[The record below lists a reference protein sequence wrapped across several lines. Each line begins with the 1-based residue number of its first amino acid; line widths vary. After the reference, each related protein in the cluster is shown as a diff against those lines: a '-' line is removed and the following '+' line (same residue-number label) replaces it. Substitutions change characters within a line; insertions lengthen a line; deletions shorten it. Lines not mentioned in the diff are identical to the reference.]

1 MWSFKRVHIDLH
13 LTLFL
18 LISSLLEVHGQMVW
32 CCDCV
37 HVPVDEASQDR
48 RSHRLYGAAVQRL
61 DPDHQ
66 HDPDQPQVQHLQ
78 STHYC
83 SLTPSYPPNRPRM
96 TGIVCLLCRHDTCK
110 SISGEYQLTKTPGRF
125 HYHSASEFSSSAVN
139 PSASASACRV
149 TAVYVS
155 LCVFALVEWNADM
168 DAYVV
173 HTNYN
178 EYALV
183 VMYKQK
189 PGGEKTTSVKLY
201 GKTWGFF
208 SFMISNQTSTAYY
221 L

>member
-1 MWSFKRVHIDLH
+1 MGKWYDVAIASTSQWMKRHKTDAAIGSMELQS
-13 LTLFL
+13 TGSTQT
-18 LISSLLEVHGQMVW
+18 ISMTRIS
-32 CCDCV
+32 
-37 HVPVDEASQDR
+37 R
-48 RSHRLYGAAVQRL
+48 RYSTSR
-61 DPDHQ
+61 
-66 HDPDQPQVQHLQ
+66 Q

-110 SISGEYQLTKTPGRF
+110 SISREYQLTKTPGRF
-125 HYHSASEFSSSAVN
+125 HYHTASEFSSTPVN
-139 PSASASACRV
+139 PSASACRV

-155 LCVFALVEWNADM
+155 LCVFAIVEWNSDV

-178 EYALV
+178 EYALMV
-183 VMYKQK
+183 TYKQN